1 MSFNQNQDIKN
12 ESQNANDVILIIKL
26 IFNKKITISIITLIS
41 AFSSLAF
48 AISLPNIYKSE
59 ALLAP
64 TNQEESLSSRLGEF
78 SAFSGFAG
86 LNIGSS
92 KDKKSTEAIERIQ
105 SFHFFSEQVLPY
117 IKLEDLI
124 AVKAWNPQDDEVV
137 YKKNIFDK
145 SSNIWVRD
153 VSYPQQKIPSAQE
166 AYKAYL
172 DILTV
177 NLDKNTSFVTIAIE
191 HQSPK
196 LAQEWVSIIVR
207 QINQVMREIDSQL
220 AKKYIA
226 YLSEAEDIVKIKS
239 VQNSISRL
247 LESQMN
253 ILMMSNSNDSY
264 IFTLID
270 SPLIA
275 ENKLRPSRLIICL
288 IGTLLGIMLSLIF
301 IAIQNFKQFYK
312 NN

>member
-1 MSFNQNQDIKN
+1 M
-12 ESQNANDVILIIKL
+12 
-26 IFNKKITISIITLIS
+26 
-41 AFSSLAF
+41 
-48 AISLPNIYKSE
+48 
-59 ALLAP
+59 LAP
-64 TNQEESLSSRLGEF
+64 TNQEESLSSRLGDL
-78 SAFSGFAG
+78 SSLSGFAG

-92 KDKKSTEAIERIQ
+92 QDKKSTEAIERIQ
-105 SFHFFSEQVLPY
+105 SFHFFSEQLLPY

-124 AVKAWNPQDDEVV
+124 AVKVWNPQDNEVV

-145 SSNIWVRD
+145 SSNIWVRE
-153 VSYPQQKIPSAQE
+153 VNYPLQKIPSEQE
-166 AYKAYL
+166 AYKVYL

-196 LAQEWVSIIVR
+196 LAQEWVDIIVR
-207 QINQVMREIDSQL
+207 QINQVMRDIDSQL

-226 YLSEAEDIVKIKS
+226 YLSEASNTVKIQS
-239 VQNSISRL
+239 VKESISRL

-270 SPLIA
+270 PPLIS
-275 ENKLRPSRLIICL
+275 EEKLRPSRLIISL
-288 IGTLLGIMLSLIF
+288 IGTLLGLMLSFIF
-301 IAIQNFKQFYK
+301 ITIQNFKQFYK